1 MAEIIDTH
9 THVISSDTAKYPL
22 APIGGHQSTWSQ
34 ERPVNDDG
42 LIAAMDKAG
51 IAKAVVVQAST
62 VYGHDNRYAVMAVKA
77 HPDRFIG
84 VFSADVLAPNA
95 VDQIKR
101 WMDSGMAG
109 IRLFT
114 TGTTMPGQATWLDSE
129 QSFPSWAYCEA
140 HNIPVCLQMTQ
151 DGIPMLV
158 RLLERF
164 PKVRVLLDH
173 LARPKLDD
181 GPPYSHAKTLFGLAK
196 YPGVYLKLTN
206 RTVASANAGKST
218 ADQFVSF
225 AVRAFGAHRIAWGSN
240 YPAAEEA
247 LPELLADARR
257 GLAPLSQTDRD
268 MILGGTANRLYP
280 MLQSTAASRPILAS
294 TNRINLPR

>member
-1 MAEIIDTH
+1 MGEIFDTH
-9 THVISSDTAKYPL
+9 THVISSDMAEYPP
-22 APIGGHQSTWSQ
+22 APIGGHRSTWSQ
-34 ERPVNDDG
+34 ERPVDYDG
-42 LIAAMDKAG
+42 LVAALDKAG

-62 VYGHDNRYAVMAVKA
+62 VYGHDNRYAVAAVKA

-84 VFSADVLAPNA
+84 VFSADVLAPDA

-101 WMDSGMAG
+101 WMDAGMAG

-129 QSFPSWAYCEA
+129 LSFPAWAYCEA
-140 HNIPVCLQMTQ
+140 NDIPVCLQMTQ

-181 GPPYSHAKTLFGLAK
+181 GPPYAQAKALFGLAK
-196 YPGVYLKLTN
+196 YPGVFLKLTN

-218 ADQFVSF
+218 ADQFVPF
-225 AVRAFGAHRIAWGSN
+225 VVKAFGANRIAWGSN
-240 YPAAEEA
+240 FPAAEEP
-247 LPELLADARR
+247 LPDLLADARR
-257 GLAPLSQTDRD
+257 GLAPLSQSDQD
-268 MILGGTANRLYP
+268 MILGGTARQLYP
-280 MLQSTAASRPILAS
+280 TLA
-294 TNRINLPR
+294 R

>member
-1 MAEIIDTH
+1 MGDIIDTH
-9 THVISSDTAKYPL
+9 THVISSDTARYPL
-22 APIGGHQSTWSQ
+22 APLGGHQSTWSQ
-34 ERPVNDDG
+34 ERPVDYDG
-42 LIAAMDKAG
+42 LIAALDKAG

-62 VYGHDNRYAVMAVKA
+62 VYGHDNRYAVAAVKA

-84 VFSADVLAPNA
+84 VFSADVLAPDA

-101 WMDSGMAG
+101 WIGAGMAG

-114 TGTTMPGQATWLDSE
+114 TGTTMPGQATWLDSA
-129 QSFPSWAYCEA
+129 QSFPAWAYCEA
-140 HNIPVCLQMTQ
+140 QDIPVCLQMTQ

-181 GPPYSHAKTLFGLAK
+181 GPPYARAQALFGLAK
-196 YPGVYLKLTN
+196 YPGVFLKLTN
-206 RTVASANAGKST
+206 RTVASANAGTST
-218 ADQFVSF
+218 AAQFVPF
-225 AVRAFGAHRIAWGSN
+225 VVKAFGADRIAWGSN
-240 YPAAEEA
+240 FPAAEEP

-257 GLAPLSQTDRD
+257 GLAPLSPAERD
-268 MILGGTANRLYP
+268 MILGGTAQRLYP
-280 MLQSTAASRPILAS
+280 SLA
-294 TNRINLPR
+294 RA

>member
-1 MAEIIDTH
+1 MSDIIDTH
-9 THVISSDTAKYPL
+9 THVIATDNVKYPV
-22 APIGGHQSTWSQ
+22 APLGGQQSTWSQ
-34 ERPVNDDG
+34 NYPVDISG

-51 IAKAVVVQAST
+51 VAKAVVVQAST
-62 VYGHDNRYAVMAVKA
+62 VYGHDNRYAVEAVKT

-84 VFSADVLAPNA
+84 VFSADVLAADA

-101 WMDSGMAG
+101 WMDAGMAG

-129 QSFPSWAYCEA
+129 QSFPAWSYCEA
-140 HNIPVCLQMTQ
+140 HDIPVCLQMTQ

-181 GPPYSHAKTLFGLAK
+181 GPPYAQAQALVGLTK
-196 YPGVYLKLTN
+196 YPGVFLKLTN
-206 RTVASANAGKST
+206 RTVSSANAGKST
-218 ADQFVSF
+218 ADQFVPF
-225 AVRAFGAHRIAWGSN
+225 VVKAFGANRIAWGSN
-240 YPAAEEA
+240 FPAAEEP
-247 LPELLADARR
+247 LPHLLAEARR
-257 GLAPLSQTDRD
+257 GLAPLSQADQD
-268 MILGGTANRLYP
+268 MILGGTAKRLYP
-280 MLQSTAASRPILAS
+280 SLVRA
-294 TNRINLPR
+294 

>member
-1 MAEIIDTH
+1 LGEIFDTH
-9 THVISSDTAKYPL
+9 THVISSDTAKYPV
-22 APIGGHQSTWSQ
+22 APLGGHQSTWSQ
-34 ERPVNDDG
+34 ERPVNYDS

-62 VYGHDNRYAVMAVKA
+62 VYGHDNRYAVEAVNA

-84 VFSADVLAPNA
+84 VFSADVLAADA

-101 WMDSGMAG
+101 WMDAGMAG

-129 QSFPSWAYCEA
+129 QSFPAWAYCEA
-140 HNIPVCLQMTQ
+140 HDIPVCLQMTQ

-164 PKVRVLLDH
+164 SKVRVLLDH

-181 GPPYSHAKTLFGLAK
+181 GPPYAQAKALFGLAK
-196 YPGVYLKLTN
+196 YPGVFLKLTN

-218 ADQFVSF
+218 ADQFVPF
-225 AVRAFGAHRIAWGSN
+225 VVKAFGADRIAWGSN
-240 YPAAEEA
+240 YPAAEEP
-247 LPELLADARR
+247 LPALLADARS
-257 GLAPLSQTDRD
+257 GLAPLSQAEQD
-268 MILGGTANRLYP
+268 MILGSTAKRLYP
-280 MLQSTAASRPILAS
+280 TLA
-294 TNRINLPR
+294 RK

>member
-1 MAEIIDTH
+1 MESAAKCEEPVGEIFDTH

-22 APIGGHQSTWSQ
+22 DPIGGHQSTWSQ
-34 ERPVNDDG
+34 ERPVNSEG

-51 IAKAVVVQAST
+51 IAKAVIVQAST
-62 VYGHDNRYAVMAVKA
+62 VYGHDNRYAVAAVKA

-84 VFSADVLAPNA
+84 VFSADVLAADA

-101 WMDSGMAG
+101 WVDAGMAG

-114 TGTTMPGQATWLDSE
+114 TGTTMPGQATWLDSA
-129 QSFPSWAYCEA
+129 QSFPAWAHCEG
-140 HNIPVCLQMTQ
+140 HDIPVCLQMTQ

-181 GPPYSHAKTLFGLAK
+181 GPPYVQARALFGLAK
-196 YPGVYLKLTN
+196 YPGVFLKLTN
-206 RTVASANAGKST
+206 RTVASANAGKSS
-218 ADQFVSF
+218 ADQFVPF
-225 AVRAFGAHRIAWGSN
+225 VVKAFGADRIAWGSN
-240 YPAAEEA
+240 FPAAEEP
-247 LPELLADARR
+247 LPELLADVRR
-257 GLAPLSQTDRD
+257 GLAPLSPADRD
-268 MILGGTANRLYP
+268 MILGGTARRLYP
-280 MLQSTAASRPILAS
+280 SLA
-294 TNRINLPR
+294 T

>member
-1 MAEIIDTH
+1 MAQ
-9 THVISSDTAKYPL
+9 YPP
-22 APIGGHQSTWSQ
+22 APIGGHRSTWSQ
-34 ERPVNDDG
+34 ERPVDYDG
-42 LIAAMDKAG
+42 LVAALDKAG

-62 VYGHDNRYAVMAVKA
+62 VYGHDNRYAVAAVKA

-84 VFSADVLAPNA
+84 VFSADVLAPDA

-101 WMDSGMAG
+101 WMDAGMAG

-129 QSFPSWAYCEA
+129 LSFPAWAYCEA
-140 HNIPVCLQMTQ
+140 NDIPVCLQMTQ

-181 GPPYSHAKTLFGLAK
+181 GPPYAQAKALFGLAK
-196 YPGVYLKLTN
+196 YPGVFLKLTN

-218 ADQFVSF
+218 ADQFVPF
-225 AVRAFGAHRIAWGSN
+225 VVKAFGANRIAWGSN
-240 YPAAEEA
+240 FPAAEEP

-257 GLAPLSQTDRD
+257 GLAPLSQSDQD
-268 MILGGTANRLYP
+268 MILGGTARQLYP
-280 MLQSTAASRPILAS
+280 TLA
-294 TNRINLPR
+294 R